1 MNTVKVMIVDDHPVV
16 REGLRALLAKTDVA
30 RVVAEAGDGREAID
44 KLRAVD
50 VELVLMDWQLPTM
63 DGLATTT
70 ELKKSWPHVKV
81 LMLTNRLDAE
91 SVKQAIKAGAS
102 GYLLKDVSKDDLER
116 AIQETMD
123 GKTVLHEEAQFQLAA
138 ALTATD
144 PIENLTQRERDVF
157 VLLGRGRSNK
167 EIGRELGLTEG
178 TVKGYVSAVLLKTG
192 TADRT
197 QAALLA
203 TKLGLV

>member
-1 MNTVKVMIVDDHPVV
+1 MNVYKVMIVDDHPVV
-16 REGLRALLAKTDVA
+16 REGLRSLLAKTDSV
-30 RVVAEAGDGREAID
+30 RVVAEAGDGREALD
-44 KLRAVD
+44 KLRAAEVD
-50 VELVLMDWQLPTM
+50 LVLMDWQLPTM

-70 ELKKSWPHVKV
+70 ELKKTWPQIKV

-91 SVKQAIKAGAS
+91 SVRQAIKAGAS
-102 GYLLKDVSKDDLER
+102 GYLLKDVSKDEIEK
-116 AIQETMD
+116 AIGEAMN
-123 GKTVLHEEAQFQLAA
+123 GRTVLHEEAQFHLAS

-144 PIENLTQRERDVF
+144 PLENLTQRERDVL

-178 TVKGYVSAVLLKTG
+178 TVKGYVSSVLLKTG

-203 TKLGLV
+203 TKLGIV